1 MVSQY
6 QAYISLIQP
15 TLPMESFTF
24 EVAYSFLHKRIEI
37 QGLISSFLV
46 PFVNDFF
53 LPCKKLSCFL
63 LMYLEI

>member
-46 PFVNDFF
+46 PF
-53 LPCKKLSCFL
+53 L
-63 LMYLEI
+63 